1 MPGMDDGG
9 LSLGAALYVYE
20 TKSGKAAKENFDNV
34 YFGQKYS
41 DEIILSEIKK
51 FNFDYKRLD
60 NIEKKIAS
68 SLNDGMIIGRFNGA
82 MEWGPRAL
90 GNRSILA
97 VTQDKKINNTLNDI
111 LNITE
116 FMPFAPIILKEKANE
131 YFEDFNSELKT
142 IEFMTITLNVNKDKI
157 KTIPAVV
164 HVDNTARPQL
174 VTESKNKSLYNIL
187 TEYQKLSGIPVL
199 INTSFNLHEEP
210 IVCTPN
216 DALRAFEQGAVDFLA
231 LENFW
236 VSKKS
241 KP

>member
-1 MPGMDDGG
+1 
-9 LSLGAALYVYE
+9 
-20 TKSGKAAKENFDNV
+20 
-34 YFGQKYS
+34 
-41 DEIILSEIKK
+41 
-51 FNFDYKRLD
+51 
-60 NIEKKIAS
+60 
-68 SLNDGMIIGRFNGA
+68 
-82 MEWGPRAL
+82 
-90 GNRSILA
+90 
-97 VTQDKKINNTLNDI
+97 
-111 LNITE
+111 
-116 FMPFAPIILKEKANE
+116 
-131 YFEDFNSELKT
+131 
-142 IEFMTITLNVNKDKI
+142 MTITLNVNKDKI

>member
-1 MPGMDDGG
+1 M
-9 LSLGAALYVYE
+9 E
-20 TKSGKAAKENFDNV
+20 
-34 YFGQKYS
+34 QW
-41 DEIILSEIKK
+41 
-51 FNFDYKRLD
+51 
-60 NIEKKIAS
+60 
-68 SLNDGMIIGRFNGA
+68 NGDQELLA
-82 MEWGPRAL
+82 TEAF
-90 GNRSILA
+90 LA
-97 VTQDKKINNTLNDI
+97 VTQDKKINKTLNDR
-111 LNITE
+111 LNRTE